1 MNKTTI
7 SDFEDQ
13 ISEAK
18 DQFFE
23 GFKVM
28 LDLVQNKQSTS
39 SDIRKE
45 LTNLHNKGSNYFSL
59 FNRSIS
65 EYGLKYFKQDQNI
78 RNSKINDAIDLSH
91 TIIKYW
97 NLLKSLENEYDLR
110 IPKPTQRAY
119 STIQLFIRE
128 FEPDEAKKLKSDF
141 QKANLPIHGFITNRT
156 FIDMTK
162 KQQITYGIISGTVLL
177 VVLLAIILIFECP
190 TQAQNF
196 VFKTVLSLAAASYS
210 AAIPGFLNLKYREMI
225 TAGGALAVFVIVFL
239 VKPTEISDY
248 RSCMRSITGT
258 VYFGKSPI
266 NSIDLR
272 FPKLNQATT
281 SDGFG
286 SFNLETDFT
295 RIDEE
300 LMIQLLNEEL
310 KIDTVVRVQK
320 SSLSNSLDIHLTK
333 VCAECTAKQN
343 EVIKNQ
349 KSKCSGSHK
358 YINDYIAGFR
368 QASVEQGYI
377 PDCQKQIE

>member
-1 MNKTTI
+1 MC
-7 SDFEDQ
+7 
-13 ISEAK
+13 
-18 DQFFE
+18 
-23 GFKVM
+23 
-28 LDLVQNKQSTS
+28 
-39 SDIRKE
+39 IRDS
-45 LTNLHNKGSNYFSL
+45 KGSNYFSL

-210 AAIPGFLNLKYREMI
+210 AAIPGFLNLKYRDC
-225 TAGGALAVFVIVFL
+225 LL
-239 VKPTEISDY
+239 Y
-248 RSCMRSITGT
+248 
-258 VYFGKSPI
+258 
-266 NSIDLR
+266 
-272 FPKLNQATT
+272 T
-281 SDGFG
+281 SDAA
-286 SFNLETDFT
+286 
-295 RIDEE
+295 DE
-300 LMIQLLNEEL
+300 
-310 KIDTVVRVQK
+310 
-320 SSLSNSLDIHLTK
+320 
-333 VCAECTAKQN
+333 
-343 EVIKNQ
+343 
-349 KSKCSGSHK
+349 
-358 YINDYIAGFR
+358 
-368 QASVEQGYI
+368 
-377 PDCQKQIE
+377 